1 MKQRALWSAVLIAVL
16 GLSGCGSAGGS
27 KSADTGAA
35 GKLVVWD
42 WKSSDAN
49 GNTSGNHTANCATFW
64 RGRSLPQA
72 ETRDR
77 GFHVVHNRPVVDAA
91 DRRSSPRSIWEYE
104 LDALK
109 AESCGR
115 TDERARVSR
124 LTVLETG

>member
-1 MKQRALWSAVLIAVL
+1 MPVMATALAT
-16 GLSGCGSAGGS
+16 GSGSPRQHCIGF
-27 KSADTGAA
+27 
-35 GKLVVWD
+35 
-42 WKSSDAN
+42 
-49 GNTSGNHTANCATFW
+49 C
-64 RGRSLPQA
+64 LPQA